1 MTATKEIKTGND
13 VTGTVQMG
21 VHIGNALR
29 YVTDN
34 YPTLI
39 KVILELIQN
48 SLDSEANVIRVSV
61 NYKTRSLSVS
71 DNGLGISPEKFQQA
85 ISSVC
90 GSLKKNTG
98 KLGQFGI
105 GLMSPLGKCK
115 GFLIT
120 SAEKAPTHNYHRWV
134 FDCQSILDSKE
145 LPEIPVIPLPDH
157 FYSRSGRKSGN
168 KTGVDWRTDVYLNEF
183 SKDKSI
189 NSFSLSELKNLVLG
203 QFSEAM
209 KKLDAEVFV
218 NIKTDKGSFS
228 DSFKAADFKG
238 EKLGSIVYDEKT
250 SKTKTKFDIYLSPK
264 MKTGRKGQIL
274 IGIEGNDFRIPASI
288 FLKSLPEIDS
298 ETARV
303 LLSGSF
309 EGSIISGGCSM
320 HPNRK
325 EFQDNETRLDFAI
338 NLDMWAKNHG
348 LRHLSSIKDDEKDVW
363 LQNVGSLAIYGLEE
377 KLRNDLPHLMA
388 VVKSFHLG
396 TVGHG
401 HYGFDKSPVE
411 QEFSSSKLY
420 GKTSPREPKEEKKP
434 EDNLPGKP
442 VLHNGHIPFKVG
454 GEGIKRRL
462 VKGHSTGMQFVYE
475 ELPGNDNHWEFD
487 SEIGV
492 LTFNTRSNIWAKM
505 ENNERNMV
513 LYQQYI
519 AIKALELQL
528 VPPAGR
534 ESVFEFLQ
542 KELESAVIF
551 IAGTSV
557 LHPRKAKS
565 EVGKKY

>member
-1 MTATKEIKTGND
+1 MTREENGVATI
-13 VTGTVQMG
+13 QMG
-21 VHIGNALR
+21 IHVGNALR

-34 YPTLI
+34 YPTLM

-48 SLDSEANVIRVSV
+48 ALDSDANRIRVNV
-61 NYKTRSLSVS
+61 NYKTRSLSVN
-71 DNGLGISPEKFQQA
+71 DNGSGISPEKFQQA

-105 GLMSPLGKCK
+105 GMMSPLGKCK
-115 GFLIT
+115 GFIVT
-120 SAEKAPTHNYHRWV
+120 SAEKSATYAYHRCV
-134 FDCQSILDSKE
+134 FDSQKILSSSILM
-145 LPEIPVIPLPDH
+145 EIPVVPLPD
-157 FYSRSGRKSGN
+157 YCYAKNNRGGSG
-168 KTGVDWRTDVYLNEF
+168 KTAVDWRTEVFINEF
-183 SKDKSI
+183 SNDKSI
-189 NSFSLSELKNLVLG
+189 NAISLPELRNLILG

-209 KKLDAEVFV
+209 KKLDAEIFV
-218 NIKTDKGSFS
+218 NIKSDKGSIN

-238 EKLGSIVYDEKT
+238 EKLGLVVYDEK
-250 SKTKTKFDIYLSPK
+250 SSHTKTKFDIYLSPK
-264 MKTGRKGQIL
+264 LKTGRKGQIL
-274 IGIEGNDFRIPASI
+274 FGIEENDFRIPASI
-288 FLKSLPEIDS
+288 FIKSTPEIDA

-325 EFQDNETRLDFAI
+325 EFCDNEARLDLLI
-338 NLDMWAKNHG
+338 NLEMWVKNHG
-348 LRHLSSIKDDEKDVW
+348 LRHLALVKDEEKDVW

-377 KLRNDLPHLMA
+377 KLKNELPHLLA
-388 VVKSFHLG
+388 VVKSFRVG
-396 TVGHG
+396 TVGPG
-401 HYGFDKSPVE
+401 HYGFDKSKVE
-411 QEFSSSKLY
+411 QDFSSSHLR
-420 GKTSPREPKEEKKP
+420 GKSTKHQETKP
-434 EDNLPGKP
+434 QEADKLPGKP
-442 VLHNGHIPFKVG
+442 VLHPGHTPFKVG
-454 GEGIKRRL
+454 GEGTQRRL

-492 LTFNTRSNIWAKM
+492 LTFNTRSNIWARM
-505 ENNERNMV
+505 EDSERNLI
-513 LYQQYI
+513 LYQQYV

-528 VPPAGR
+528 VPPNAR

-551 IAGTSV
+551 IAGTSL
-557 LHPRKAKS
+557 LHPRKTKA